1 MRSQINAY
9 LLLLLSI
16 AMGFTSCKKWDSH
29 TAVSN
34 ADLDQNLL
42 QAISSN
48 ADLSTF
54 RAYISKTGLD
64 SMLQASKTFTV
75 WAPTNSAL
83 QSLDPAIVSDM
94 SRLKAFI
101 LNHIANQSYLT
112 RDVQGSTRV
121 PVANGKYVNFTP
133 SKFDD
138 ANIKAS
144 RFVKNGTLY
153 TIDKGVVVLPNIW
166 DFINSTTSQYAQNS
180 FVAAL
185 NFDSFDPSLA
195 VVDSISANTGL
206 PVYKPGTGV
215 VPKNQF
221 REKIFDLG
229 REDMQYTYFVV
240 QNANFTV
247 ESDSLK
253 KYYATPNTATTDTLS
268 KWNTVKDFAVEG
280 VYPSTALNGLVSKFG
295 TPIPIDPA
303 NIVETKKM
311 SNGIVYVLSK
321 LDIKTAD
328 KFKTIYVQGENPDGF
343 LSKKSGNTFYRLRTN
358 PVTGQ
363 QFWDL
368 MISGHGTTGYY
379 SYYDLPETPSL
390 TYKVYALGQND
401 FQTGSSSSGYGAF
414 SEKIVAK
421 YLDPAGPVTL
431 ATLTYAVPLAFNP
444 PPSGAV
450 NAAAYDEVLI
460 GNLVVTNYGTVEIQ
474 LTANS
479 SSTPMV
485 LDYVKLVP
493 QLP

>member
-1 MRSQINAY
+1 MRFKNKY
-9 LLLLLSI
+9 WFLLSI
-16 AMGFTSCKKWDSH
+16 VVIGFSACKKWDNH

-34 ADLDQNLL
+34 ADLNQNLL

-48 ADLSTF
+48 SDLSTF
-54 RAYISKTGLD
+54 RGYISKTGLD
-64 SMLQASKTFTV
+64 TMLQASKTFTV
-75 WAPTNSAL
+75 WAPTNNAL
-83 QSLDPAIVSDM
+83 QSLDPTIVNDV
-94 SRLKAFI
+94 SRLKTFV

-112 RDVQGSTRV
+112 RDVQGTSRV
-121 PVANGKYVNFTP
+121 AMANGKYISFSA

-138 ANIKAS
+138 ANITTSK
-144 RFVKNGTLY
+144 FVNNGTLY
-153 TIDKGVVVLPNIW
+153 TIDKGIVVLPNIW
-166 DFINSTTSQYAQNS
+166 EFVNASTAQYAQNS

-185 NFDSFDPSLA
+185 NFNAFDPSLA

-206 PVYKPGTGV
+206 PVYKPGTGL

-221 REKIFDLG
+221 KEKVYDLG
-229 REDMQYTYFVV
+229 REDKQYTYFVL

-253 KYYATPNTATTDTLS
+253 KYYATTSAATTDTLS
-268 KWNTVKDFAVEG
+268 RWNTVKDFAVEG
-280 VYPSTALNGLVSKFG
+280 VYPASALTGLLSKFG

-303 NIVETKKM
+303 NIVETRKM
-311 SNGIVYVLSK
+311 SNGIVYILSK
-321 LDIKTAD
+321 LDIKTSD
-328 KFKTIYVQGENPDGF
+328 KFKTIYVQGENPNGF
-343 LSKKSGNTFYRLRTN
+343 LSNKSGNTFYRLRTN
-358 PVTGQ
+358 PITGQ

-390 TYKVYALGQND
+390 TFKVYALGQND
-401 FQTGSSSSGYGAF
+401 FQTGTSSANYGAF
-414 SEKIVAK
+414 SENVVIK
-421 YLDPAGPVTL
+421 YLASPAPVTL
-431 ATLTYAVPLAFNP
+431 ATLPFAVPLAFNP

-450 NAAAYDEVLI
+450 NSVAYNEVLL

-474 LTANS
+474 LTASS

>member
-1 MRSQINAY
+1 
-9 LLLLLSI
+9 
-16 AMGFTSCKKWDSH
+16 
-29 TAVSN
+29 
-34 ADLDQNLL
+34 
-42 QAISSN
+42 
-48 ADLSTF
+48 
-54 RAYISKTGLD
+54 
-64 SMLQASKTFTV
+64 
-75 WAPTNSAL
+75 
-83 QSLDPAIVSDM
+83 
-94 SRLKAFI
+94 
-101 LNHIANQSYLT
+101 
-112 RDVQGSTRV
+112 
-121 PVANGKYVNFTP
+121 
-133 SKFDD
+133 
-138 ANIKAS
+138 
-144 RFVKNGTLY
+144 
-153 TIDKGVVVLPNIW
+153 
-166 DFINSTTSQYAQNS
+166 
-180 FVAAL
+180 
-185 NFDSFDPSLA
+185 
-195 VVDSISANTGL
+195 
-206 PVYKPGTGV
+206 
-215 VPKNQF
+215 
-221 REKIFDLG
+221 
-229 REDMQYTYFVV
+229 
-240 QNANFTV
+240 
-247 ESDSLK
+247 
-253 KYYATPNTATTDTLS
+253 
-268 KWNTVKDFAVEG
+268 VEG